1 MLGMDLERLASAW
14 EQFHREARAAAR
26 VLIIDDEPSVCMT
39 LSAVLGAA
47 GLDSDSAAT
56 LADARALLAARSYDL
71 LVVDKNLPDG
81 SGVVLIEEISSGADY
96 VPSVMITG
104 FPSATTVVD
113 ALTAGASDY
122 VAKPFEHLDHL
133 TARLTSV
140 LDKHVSRRLSDRMVA
155 DLTRELTAPGGEEA
169 LVAWVA
175 TQLFTFKKDL
185 ARRPAVLLV
194 EDNTS
199 VAQVVK
205 QTLEA
210 GNLSCEV
217 VGHLEAARA
226 WLSRPDGP
234 LAALVSV
241 DLAEAVS
248 LVRTIKGLDSRL
260 EVVVTSGGSDT
271 RIALEAVRAGASDYV
286 VRSLESV
293 EVLRARMQRAVGR
306 SRRRHLHLHLFSTL
320 YRAAQRAGVTL
331 SSDLFAAA
339 GAPGEGERWTP
350 EDEAYPVEV
359 ANAPVMPV
367 EEIDLTDLFGGE
379 DELTVQVDR
388 GARPGIS
395 VTVRTADEEDEA
407 LPLVEAEEIE
417 EDDRRRA
424 PRIEANLEVR
434 FQVGGD
440 ADIVYG
446 HLKNISSG
454 GLFLPMHTP
463 LEIGARLAIEIRPG
477 WNVEPI
483 QVVGEVVRQVLPVG
497 EASVRPGV
505 GVRLITGQTDLQRV
519 VEGMA
524 SAGVR
529 VEREP

>member
-1 MLGMDLERLASAW
+1 M
-14 EQFHREARAAAR
+14 
-26 VLIIDDEPSVCMT
+26 LIIDDEPSVCMT

-47 GLDSDSAAT
+47 GLESDSAGT
-56 LADARALLAARSYDL
+56 LKDARALLAARSYDL

-81 SGVVLIEEISSGADY
+81 SGVVLIEEISSGSDY

-133 TARLTSV
+133 TSRLTSV
-140 LDKHVSRRLSDRMVA
+140 LEKHVSRRLSDRMVA
-155 DLTRELTAPGGEEA
+155 DLTQELTAGGGDKA
-169 LVAWVA
+169 QVAWVA

-194 EDNTS
+194 EDNPA
-199 VAQVVK
+199 VASVVK
-205 QTLEA
+205 ETLEA
-210 GNLSCEV
+210 GRLSCEV

-226 WLSRPDGP
+226 WLERPDGP

-248 LVRTIKGLDSRL
+248 VVRTLKSLDSRL
-260 EVVVTSGGSDT
+260 EIVVTSGGSDT

-293 EVLRARMQRAVGR
+293 EVLRARLQRAVGR
-306 SRRRHLHLHLFSTL
+306 SRRRHLHLHLFGTL
-320 YRAAQRAGVTL
+320 YRAAQNAGVTL
-331 SSDLFAAA
+331 SSELFAAA
-339 GAPGEGERWTP
+339 GAREGSRSWDPSETRFP
-350 EDEAYPVEV
+350 IE
-359 ANAPVMPV
+359 V
-367 EEIDLTDLFGGE
+367 EEAPLLSAEDIDLTDLFSGE
-379 DELTVQVDR
+379 DELVIQVNR

-395 VTVRTADEEDEA
+395 VIVRTAEQEDET
-407 LPLVEAEEIE
+407 LPLVEAEEID
-417 EDDRRRA
+417 DDRRRE

-454 GLFLPMHTP
+454 GLFLPMHAP
-463 LEIGARLAIEIRPG
+463 LDLGTRLAIEIRPG
-477 WNVEPI
+477 WNVETI
-483 QVVGEVVRQVLPVG
+483 EVVGEVVRQVVPLG
-497 EASVRPGV
+497 DATVRSGV
-505 GVRLITGQTDLQRV
+505 GVRLITGQNELQRV
-519 VEGMA
+519 IEGMA
-524 SAGVR
+524 HHSGRDDEDRDA
-529 VEREP
+529 